1 MDPHQPSRR
10 ARQFSCWRGIF
21 AHTRYGLVP
30 LILLST
36 APIGSAQAATF
47 NVTNT
52 ADSGAG
58 SLRQAIFD
66 ANAAGGTNTIDVQ
79 NGLGTITLTSG
90 DLNALNSN
98 ITLNG
103 NGNTLSGNN
112 AFRGLL
118 VYSGTVA
125 INDLTIENAV
135 ASGGDAGQAAGGG
148 AGLGGALF
156 VKDGANVTI
165 SNLVAQNNAA
175 TGGDGGAQTA
185 SGVTGGGGGM
195 GGDGGTVVSGTNG
208 GGGGLGSGA
217 TGGSNSGNGGDGIA
231 QGEGAGGDG
240 ANLGGGGGTGGNN
253 GGGGGSG
260 DQSVGGGGVNGI
272 DGTFTDDPDGGF
284 GGGGG
289 KAGNGG
295 FGGGGGAF
303 RGDGGFGGGGGG
315 GGLGSVA
322 DVGQGGFGA
331 GNGVSSGT
339 ISQAAGGGGLGAGG
353 AIFVMDGAT
362 LTIAGTLTV
371 NNNTVTG
378 GNGGT
383 GAAGTAEDGSAFGDG
398 VFLQGSGTLTFN
410 PDTGNT
416 QTLANTITDQA
427 GSGGTGSWALTK
439 NGAGTLTLSA
449 ANSYSGAT
457 NLSAGT
463 LSLSGSGTLGNAAG
477 ALNLTGGT
485 LDLGTTTQTRT
496 GTITLNGATVSNG
509 TLSSSGTF
517 DTQSG
522 TISAVLAGTG
532 ALAKTG
538 TGTVTLSGANTYT
551 GTTDLSAGTLTLS
564 GSGTLGDAAGALN
577 LTGGTLDLGTTTQ
590 TRTGTIT
597 LNGATVSNGTL
608 SSSGTFATQSGTISA
623 VLAGT
628 GALAKTGTGTVTLSG
643 ANTYSGTTTV
653 SGGTLSVNGSATSSA
668 FTVQNGGTLGGT
680 GTVGATTLQSGGVHA
695 PGNSIGTQT
704 VNGAY
709 VLNAGSILEIEVDS
723 AGNSD
728 KVIVTG
734 TVDITGSTLRVKG
747 VSGNNFSGQTTY
759 NYVIIE
765 NDGVDAIT
773 GDFATIDN
781 QLAFYDAA
789 RSTVG
794 GTGNDVSLTLT
805 RNASGFTDIATTPNQ
820 KAVAGQVGNLSGT
833 DGTTIS
839 NAILGLTNAGAQ
851 HAFQQLS
858 GDIFAAGPT
867 MNDRI
872 THQAT
877 GQIGARLADLNRN
890 RGVTGTTS
898 GSLVAASTLS
908 PAELTG
914 FARSGP
920 MASDSEIYASDAN
933 MLSLG
938 AENAP
943 QVTSAIWLQAIGATG
958 RIDGDGN
965 ADTTDYQWTGMVGG
979 FDTQLSDTTIL
990 GVYFGYADARNRQAG
1005 RDATLDSRNFMA
1017 GLYGTRDL
1025 GDDLRLSGQAGW
1037 TRTANDSRRN
1047 LVFGGID
1054 RTATADYT
1062 DNALNA
1068 NLELARGFDVAHN
1081 WRVVPYGALGVL
1093 WNDHDAF
1100 TETGAGSANLS
1111 RASDSTLTGTASLGL
1126 RMAGMFETGN
1136 GKTLIPQFRLG
1147 WDHHLGPTAN
1157 STTLA
1162 FTGTSSFTVAGSETD
1177 RDTLVGNLGMTLAD
1191 DDGWSFYADYQP
1203 SISKSRREHA
1213 ASAGFRMKF

>member
-1 MDPHQPSRR
+1 
-10 ARQFSCWRGIF
+10 
-21 AHTRYGLVP
+21 
-30 LILLST
+30 
-36 APIGSAQAATF
+36 
-47 NVTNT
+47 
-52 ADSGAG
+52 
-58 SLRQAIFD
+58 
-66 ANAAGGTNTIDVQ
+66 
-79 NGLGTITLTSG
+79 
-90 DLNALNSN
+90 AL
-98 ITLNG
+98 
-103 NGNTLSGNN
+103 
-112 AFRGLL
+112 
-118 VYSGTVA
+118 
-125 INDLTIENAV
+125 E
-135 ASGGDAGQAAGGG
+135 
-148 AGLGGALF
+148 
-156 VKDGANVTI
+156 
-165 SNLVAQNNAA
+165 
-175 TGGDGGAQTA
+175 
-185 SGVTGGGGGM
+185 
-195 GGDGGTVVSGTNG
+195 
-208 GGGGLGSGA
+208 
-217 TGGSNSGNGGDGIA
+217 
-231 QGEGAGGDG
+231 
-240 ANLGGGGGTGGNN
+240 
-253 GGGGGSG
+253 
-260 DQSVGGGGVNGI
+260 
-272 DGTFTDDPDGGF
+272 
-284 GGGGG
+284 
-289 KAGNGG
+289 
-295 FGGGGGAF
+295 F

-322 DVGQGGFGA
+322 NVGQGGFGA

-410 PDTGNT
+410 PDTGDT

-538 TGTVTLSGANTYT
+538 TGTVTLSGANTY
-551 GTTDLSAGTLTLS
+551 
-564 GSGTLGDAAGALN
+564 
-577 LTGGTLDLGTTTQ
+577 
-590 TRTGTIT
+590 
-597 LNGATVSNGTL
+597 
-608 SSSGTFATQSGTISA
+608 
-623 VLAGT
+623 
-628 GALAKTGTGTVTLSG
+628 
-643 ANTYSGTTTV
+643 SGTTTV
-653 SGGTLSVNGSATSSA
+653 SAGRLAVNGSIASA
-668 FTVQNGGTLGGT
+668 VTVASGATLGGT
-680 GTVGATTLQSGGVHA
+680 GTVGATTISSGGIHA

-728 KVIVTG
+728 KVIVNG

-781 QLAFYDAA
+781 QLAFYDASN
-789 RSTVG
+789 STTG

-820 KAVAGQVGNLSGT
+820 KAVAGQIGNLSGT

-851 HAFQQLS
+851 HAYQQLS
-858 GDIFAAGPT
+858 GDIFAAAPA
-867 MNDRI
+867 MNARI

-877 GQIGARLADLNRN
+877 GQIGARLADLNRS
-890 RGVTGTTS
+890 RTIAQTTS

-920 MASDSEIYASDAN
+920 MASDAN

-938 AENAP
+938 TENAP
-943 QVTSAIWLQAIGATG
+943 QAASAIWFQAIGATG
-958 RIDGDGN
+958 RINGDGN
-965 ADTTDYQWTGMVGG
+965 ADTADYQWTGMVGG
-979 FDTQLSDTTIL
+979 FDSPLSDTTIL
-990 GVYFGYADARNRQAG
+990 GVYFGYADVKNRQAG

-1017 GLYGTRDL
+1017 GLYATHDL

-1081 WRVVPYGALGVL
+1081 WRVAPYGALGVL

-1126 RMAGMFETGN
+1126 RMAGLYETGN
-1136 GKTLIPQFRLG
+1136 GQTLIPQFRLG
-1147 WDHHLGPTAN
+1147 WDHHLGPTAH

-1177 RDTLVGNLGMTLAD
+1177 RDTLVGNLGFALAD

-1213 ASAGFRMKF
+1213 LGAGFRMKF

>member
-1 MDPHQPSRR
+1 M
-10 ARQFSCWRGIF
+10 
-21 AHTRYGLVP
+21 
-30 LILLST
+30 
-36 APIGSAQAATF
+36 
-47 NVTNT
+47 
-52 ADSGAG
+52 
-58 SLRQAIFD
+58 
-66 ANAAGGTNTIDVQ
+66 
-79 NGLGTITLTSG
+79 
-90 DLNALNSN
+90 
-98 ITLNG
+98 
-103 NGNTLSGNN
+103 
-112 AFRGLL
+112 
-118 VYSGTVA
+118 
-125 INDLTIENAV
+125 E
-135 ASGGDAGQAAGGG
+135 
-148 AGLGGALF
+148 
-156 VKDGANVTI
+156 
-165 SNLVAQNNAA
+165 
-175 TGGDGGAQTA
+175 
-185 SGVTGGGGGM
+185 
-195 GGDGGTVVSGTNG
+195 
-208 GGGGLGSGA
+208 
-217 TGGSNSGNGGDGIA
+217 
-231 QGEGAGGDG
+231 
-240 ANLGGGGGTGGNN
+240 
-253 GGGGGSG
+253 
-260 DQSVGGGGVNGI
+260 
-272 DGTFTDDPDGGF
+272 
-284 GGGGG
+284 
-289 KAGNGG
+289 
-295 FGGGGGAF
+295 
-303 RGDGGFGGGGGG
+303 
-315 GGLGSVA
+315 
-322 DVGQGGFGA
+322 
-331 GNGVSSGT
+331 
-339 ISQAAGGGGLGAGG
+339 
-353 AIFVMDGAT
+353 GAT

-378 GNGGT
+378 GTGGT
-383 GAAGTAEDGSAFGDG
+383 GGAGTAQNGSAFGDG

-496 GTITLNGATVSNG
+496 GTITINGATVSNG

-538 TGTVTLSGANTYT
+538 TGTVTLSGANTY
-551 GTTDLSAGTLTLS
+551 
-564 GSGTLGDAAGALN
+564 
-577 LTGGTLDLGTTTQ
+577 
-590 TRTGTIT
+590 
-597 LNGATVSNGTL
+597 
-608 SSSGTFATQSGTISA
+608 
-623 VLAGT
+623 
-628 GALAKTGTGTVTLSG
+628 
-643 ANTYSGTTTV
+643 SGTTTV
-653 SGGTLSVNGSATSSA
+653 SAGRLAVNGSIASA
-668 FTVQNGGTLGGT
+668 VTVANGATLGGT
-680 GTVGATTLQSGGVHA
+680 GTVGQTTISSGGIHA

-709 VLNAGSILEIEVDS
+709 LLNAGSILEIEVDD

-728 KVIVTG
+728 KVIVNG

-781 QLAFYDAA
+781 QLAFYDASN
-789 RSTVG
+789 STTG

-820 KAVAGQVGNLSGT
+820 KAVAGQIGNLSGT

-851 HAFQQLS
+851 HAYQQLS
-858 GDIFAAGPT
+858 GDIFAAGPA
-867 MNDRI
+867 MNASI

-877 GQIGARLADLNRN
+877 GQIGARLADLNRS
-890 RGVTGTTS
+890 RTIAQTTS

-920 MASDSEIYASDAN
+920 MASDAN

-938 AENAP
+938 TENAP
-943 QVTSAIWLQAIGATG
+943 QAASAIWLQAIGATG

-979 FDTQLSDTTIL
+979 FDSPLSDTTIL
-990 GVYFGYADARNRQAG
+990 GVYFGYADAKNRQAG

-1068 NLELARGFDVAHN
+1068 NLELARGFDVAPN
-1081 WRVVPYGALGVL
+1081 WRVAPYGALGML
-1093 WNDHDAF
+1093 WNHHDGF

-1177 RDTLVGNLGMTLAD
+1177 RDTLVGNLGFALAD

>member
-30 LILLST
+30 LILSCA

-112 AFRGLL
+112 AFRGLF

-175 TGGDGGAQTA
+175 TGGDGGAQTTA
-185 SGVTGGGGGM
+185 GITGGGGGM
-195 GGDGGTVVSGTNG
+195 GGDGGVAVAGNSG

-217 TGGSNSGNGGDGIA
+217 TGGSNVGNGGDGIA

-240 ANLGGGGGTGGNN
+240 ADLGGGGGTGGNN

-260 DQSVGGGGVNGI
+260 DQSIGGGGVNGI

-303 RGDGGFGGGGGG
+303 RSDGGFGGGGGG
-315 GGLGSVA
+315 GGLTA
-322 DVGQGGFGA
+322 AIGQGGFGA

-410 PDTGNT
+410 PDTGDT

-449 ANSYSGAT
+449 ANTYTGAT

-509 TLSSSGTF
+509 TLSST
-517 DTQSG
+517 
-522 TISAVLAGTG
+522 
-532 ALAKTG
+532 
-538 TGTVTLSGANTYT
+538 
-551 GTTDLSAGTLTLS
+551 
-564 GSGTLGDAAGALN
+564 
-577 LTGGTLDLGTTTQ
+577 
-590 TRTGTIT
+590 
-597 LNGATVSNGTL
+597 
-608 SSSGTFATQSGTISA
+608 GTFATQSGTISA

-680 GTVGATTLQSGGVHA
+680 GTLGATTLQSGSIHA

-789 RSTVG
+789 RSTVD

-820 KAVAGQVGNLSGT
+820 KAVAGQIGNLSGT

-839 NAILGLTNAGAQ
+839 NAILGLTDAGAQ
-851 HAFQQLS
+851 HAYQQLS

-877 GQIGARLADLNRN
+877 GQIGARLADLNRS
-890 RGVTGTTS
+890 RTIAQTIS

>member
-30 LILLST
+30 LILSCT
-36 APIGSAQAATF
+36 APAGSAQAATF

-66 ANAAGGTNTIDVQ
+66 ANAAGGSNTIDVQ

-112 AFRGLL
+112 AFRGLF

-135 ASGGDAGQAAGGG
+135 AAGGDAGQAAGGG

-240 ANLGGGGGTGGNN
+240 TDSGGGGGTGGNN

-272 DGTFTDDPDGGF
+272 DGTFTNDPDGGF

-289 KAGNGG
+289 GGSSGNGG

-303 RGDGGFGGGGGG
+303 RGGGGFGGGGGG
-315 GGLGSVA
+315 GGLTTGT
-322 DVGQGGFGA
+322 GQGGFGA
-331 GNGVSSGT
+331 GDGVTSGT
-339 ISQAAGGGGLGAGG
+339 TSQAAGGGGLGAGG
-353 AIFVMDGAT
+353 AIFVMEGAT

-378 GNGGT
+378 GTGGT
-383 GAAGTAEDGSAFGDG
+383 GGAGTAQNGSAFGDG

-439 NGAGTLTLSA
+439 TGTGTVTLSG
-449 ANSYSGAT
+449 ANTYTGAT

-463 LSLSGSGTLGNAAG
+463 LSLTGSGTLGNAAG
-477 ALNLTGGT
+477 VLNLTGGT

-538 TGTVTLSGANTYT
+538 TGTVTLSGANTY
-551 GTTDLSAGTLTLS
+551 
-564 GSGTLGDAAGALN
+564 
-577 LTGGTLDLGTTTQ
+577 
-590 TRTGTIT
+590 
-597 LNGATVSNGTL
+597 
-608 SSSGTFATQSGTISA
+608 
-623 VLAGT
+623 
-628 GALAKTGTGTVTLSG
+628 
-643 ANTYSGTTTV
+643 SGTTTV
-653 SGGTLSVNGSATSSA
+653 SAGRLAVNGSIASA
-668 FTVQNGGTLGGT
+668 VTVANGATLGGT
-680 GTVGATTLQSGGVHA
+680 GTVGQTTISSGGIHA

-709 VLNAGSILEIEVDS
+709 LLNAGSILEIEVDD

-728 KVIVTG
+728 KVIVNG

-781 QLAFYDAA
+781 QLAFYDASN
-789 RSTVG
+789 STTG

-820 KAVAGQVGNLSGT
+820 KAVAGQIGNLSGT

-851 HAFQQLS
+851 HAYQQLS
-858 GDIFAAGPT
+858 GDIFAAGPA
-867 MNDRI
+867 MNASI

-877 GQIGARLADLNRN
+877 GQIGARLADLNRS
-890 RGVTGTTS
+890 RTIAQTTS

-920 MASDSEIYASDAN
+920 MASDAN

-938 AENAP
+938 TENAP
-943 QVTSAIWLQAIGATG
+943 QAASAIWLQAIGATG

-979 FDTQLSDTTIL
+979 FDSPLSDTTIL
-990 GVYFGYADARNRQAG
+990 GVYFGYADAKNRQAG

-1068 NLELARGFDVAHN
+1068 NLELARGFDVAPN
-1081 WRVVPYGALGVL
+1081 WRVAPYGALGML
-1093 WNDHDAF
+1093 WNHHDGF

-1177 RDTLVGNLGMTLAD
+1177 RDTLVGNLGFALAD

>member
-21 AHTRYGLVP
+21 AHARYGLVP
-30 LILLST
+30 LILSCT
-36 APIGSAQAATF
+36 APAGSAQAATF

-112 AFRGLL
+112 AFRGLF

-240 ANLGGGGGTGGNN
+240 TDSGGGGGTGGNN

-322 DVGQGGFGA
+322 NVGQGGFGA

-410 PDTGNT
+410 PDTGDT

-532 ALAKTG
+532 ALT
-538 TGTVTLSGANTYT
+538 
-551 GTTDLSAGTLTLS
+551 
-564 GSGTLGDAAGALN
+564 
-577 LTGGTLDLGTTTQ
+577 
-590 TRTGTIT
+590 
-597 LNGATVSNGTL
+597 
-608 SSSGTFATQSGTISA
+608 
-623 VLAGT
+623 
-628 GALAKTGTGTVTLSG
+628 KTGTGTVTLSG

-653 SGGTLSVNGSATSSA
+653 SAGRLAVNGSIASA
-668 FTVQNGGTLGGT
+668 VTVANGATLGGT
-680 GTVGATTLQSGGVHA
+680 GTVGATTISSGGIHA

-709 VLNAGSILEIEVDS
+709 LLNAGSILEIEVDD

-728 KVIVTG
+728 KVIVNG

-747 VSGNNFSGQTTY
+747 VSGNNFTGQTTY
-759 NYVIIE
+759 SYVIIE
-765 NDGVDAIT
+765 NDGVDAVT

-851 HAFQQLS
+851 HAYQQLS
-858 GDIFAAGPT
+858 GDIFAAAPT
-867 MNDRI
+867 MNARI

-877 GQIGARLADLNRN
+877 GQIGARLADLNRS
-890 RGVTGTTS
+890 RTIAQTTS

-920 MASDSEIYASDAN
+920 MASDAN

-938 AENAP
+938 TENAP
-943 QVTSAIWLQAIGATG
+943 QSASAIWLQAIGATG

-1081 WRVVPYGALGVL
+1081 WRVAPYGALGML
-1093 WNDHDAF
+1093 WNNHDGF

-1213 ASAGFRMKF
+1213 LGAGFRMKF

>member
-1 MDPHQPSRR
+1 MDPHPPSWLTG
-10 ARQFSCWRGIF
+10 QFSCWRGVP
-21 AHTRYGLVP
+21 AHARCCLVL

-36 APIGSAQAATF
+36 TPTRSAQAATF

-112 AFRGLL
+112 AYRGLF

-156 VKDGANVTI
+156 VKDGATVTI

-195 GGDGGTVVSGTNG
+195 GGDGGAVVSGNAG

-217 TGGSNSGNGGDGIA
+217 TGGSNGGNGGDGIA

-253 GGGGGSG
+253 GGGGGSAENPA
-260 DQSVGGGGVNGI
+260 GGGINGI
-272 DGTFTDDPDGGF
+272 DGSLSADPDGGF
-284 GGGGG
+284 GGGGS

-322 DVGQGGFGA
+322 SVGQGGFGA
-331 GNGVSSGT
+331 GDGVSSGT
-339 ISQAAGGGGLGAGG
+339 TSQAAGGGGLGAGG

-378 GNGGT
+378 GTGGT

-517 DTQSG
+517 ETQSG

-532 ALAKTG
+532 TLAKTG
-538 TGTVTLSGANTYT
+538 TGTVTLSAANTYT
-551 GTTDLSAGTLTLS
+551 GATTLSAGTLTLS

-608 SSSGTFATQSGTISA
+608 SSSGTFATQSGTIST

-643 ANTYSGTTTV
+643 ANTYTGTTTI
-653 SGGTLSVNGSATSSA
+653 SAGTLAVNGSISSA
-668 FTVQNGGTLGGT
+668 ATVQSGATLGGT
-680 GTVGATTLQSGGVHA
+680 GTTNDVTVQSGGIHA

-704 VNGAY
+704 VNGNY
-709 VLNAGSILEIEVDS
+709 VLGNGAILAIEVDD
-723 AGNSD
+723 AGNAD
-728 KVIVTG
+728 KVIVNG
-734 TVDITGSTLRVKG
+734 TVDITGATLRITG
-747 VSGNNFSGQTTY
+747 ISGNNFSGQSTY
-759 NYVIIE
+759 NYTIIE

-781 QLAFYDAA
+781 KLAFYDATH
-789 RSTVG
+789 STTG
-794 GTGNDVSLTLT
+794 DTGNDVTLTLS
-805 RNASGFTDIATTPNQ
+805 RNANGFTDIATTPNQ
-820 KAVAGQVGNLSGT
+820 KAVAGQIGNLSGT

-858 GDIFAAGPT
+858 GDIFAAAPALNG
-867 MNDRI
+867 RI
-872 THQAT
+872 THQTT
-877 GQIGARLADLNRN
+877 GQIGARLADLNRSRN
-890 RGVTGTTS
+890 IAQTTS

-908 PAELTG
+908 PAALTG

-920 MASDSEIYASDAN
+920 MASDSQTYASDAN

-938 AENAP
+938 SENAS
-943 QVTSAIWLQAIGATG
+943 QAASAIWLQAIGATG

-990 GVYFGYADARNRQAG
+990 GVYFGYADAQNQQSGRN
-1005 RDATLDSRNFMA
+1005 ATLDSNNLMA
-1017 GLYGTRDL
+1017 GFYGTHDL
-1025 GDDLRLSGQAGW
+1025 GRDVQLSGQAGW
-1037 TRTANDSRRN
+1037 TRTANDSHRN
-1047 LVFGGID
+1047 LDFGGIN

-1068 NLELARGFDVAHN
+1068 NLELARWFDLARN
-1081 WRVVPYGALGVL
+1081 WRIAPYGGLGVL
-1093 WNDHDAF
+1093 WNDQDSF
-1100 TETGAGSANLS
+1100 NETGAGSANLS
-1111 RASDSTLTGTASLGL
+1111 REANSDLTGTARLGL
-1126 RMAGMFETGN
+1126 RMAGLFETGN
-1136 GKTLIPQFRLG
+1136 GKTMIPQFRLG
-1147 WDHHLGPTAN
+1147 WDHHLGPTSN

-1162 FTGTSSFTVAGSETD
+1162 FAGTSSFNVTGSETD
-1177 RDTLVGNLGMTLAD
+1177 RDTLTGNLGFALAD
-1191 DDGWSFYADYQP
+1191 EDGWSLYADYQP
-1203 SISKSRREHA
+1203 SLSETRTEHA
-1213 ASAGFRMKF
+1213 FAAGFRVAF

>member
-1 MDPHQPSRR
+1 MDLYQPSWR
-10 ARQFSCWRGIF
+10 ARQFPYARVFCNHAGCC
-21 AHTRYGLVP
+21 LVL
-30 LILLST
+30 LILFCT
-36 APIGSAQAATF
+36 TPTGPAQAATF

-66 ANAAGGTNTIDVQ
+66 ANAAGGTNTIEVQ

-112 AFRGLL
+112 AFRGLF

-135 ASGGDAGQAAGGG
+135 ASGGDAGDAAGGG

-185 SGVTGGGGGM
+185 TGITGGGGGM
-195 GGDGGTVVSGTNG
+195 GGDGGATVPGNSG

-217 TGGSNSGNGGDGIA
+217 TGGSNGGNGGDGIA

-253 GGGGGSG
+253 GGGGGAG

-272 DGTFTDDPDGGF
+272 DGTFTDDPDGSF

-322 DVGQGGFGA
+322 SVGQGGFGA

-353 AIFVMDGAT
+353 AIFVMEGAT

-378 GNGGT
+378 GTGGT
-383 GAAGTAEDGSAFGDG
+383 GGAGTAQNGSAFGDG

-449 ANSYSGAT
+449 ANTYSGAT

-463 LSLSGSGTLGNAAG
+463 LSLSGSGTLGNAAAALNLTGGTLDLGATTQTRTGTITVNGATVSNGTLSSSGTFAAQSGTISAVLAGTGTLAKTGTGTVTLSAANTYTGATNLSAGTLSLSGSGTLGDAAG

-485 LDLGTTTQTRT
+485 LDLGTTTHPRT

-522 TISAVLAGTG
+522 TISSILAGTG
-532 ALAKTG
+532 ALT
-538 TGTVTLSGANTYT
+538 
-551 GTTDLSAGTLTLS
+551 
-564 GSGTLGDAAGALN
+564 
-577 LTGGTLDLGTTTQ
+577 
-590 TRTGTIT
+590 
-597 LNGATVSNGTL
+597 
-608 SSSGTFATQSGTISA
+608 
-623 VLAGT
+623 
-628 GALAKTGTGTVTLSG
+628 KTGTGTVTLSG

-653 SGGTLSVNGSATSSA
+653 SAGRLAINGSITSAVTTASGA
-668 FTVQNGGTLGGT
+668 TLGGT
-680 GTVGATTLQSGGVHA
+680 GTLAATTISSGGIHA

-709 VLNAGSILEIEVDS
+709 LLNAGSILEIEVDS

-728 KVIVTG
+728 KVIVNG

-759 NYVIIE
+759 SYVIIE
-765 NDGVDAIT
+765 NDGVDAVT

-789 RSTVG
+789 RSTTG

-805 RNASGFTDIATTPNQ
+805 RNANGFTDIATTPNQ
-820 KAVAGQVGNLSGT
+820 KAVAGQISNISGT

-851 HAFQQLS
+851 RAFQQLS
-858 GDIFAAGPT
+858 GDIFAAAPAT
-867 MNDRI
+867 NSRI

-877 GQIGARLADLNRN
+877 GQIGARLADLNRTRAN
-890 RGVTGTTS
+890 AGTTS

-920 MASDSEIYASDAN
+920 MASDSKIYASDAN

-938 AENAP
+938 SENAP
-943 QVTSAIWLQAIGATG
+943 QAASAIWLQAIGATG

-979 FDTQLSDTTIL
+979 YDIQLSELTVL
-990 GVYFGYADARNRQAG
+990 GVYFGYADAKNQQAG
-1005 RDATLDSRNFMA
+1005 RNATLDSNNLMA
-1017 GLYGTRDL
+1017 GFYGTHDL
-1025 GDDLRLSGQAGW
+1025 GRDVQLSGQAGW
-1037 TRTANDSRRN
+1037 TRTASDSRRN
-1047 LVFGGID
+1047 LDFGGIN
-1054 RTATADYT
+1054 RTATAEYT
-1062 DNALNA
+1062 DNAINA
-1068 NLELARGFDVAHN
+1068 NLELSRGFDVAHN
-1081 WRVVPYGALGVL
+1081 WRVAPYGGLGVL
-1093 WNDHDAF
+1093 WNDQDSF
-1100 TETGAGSANLS
+1100 TETGASSANLS
-1111 RASDSTLTGTASLGL
+1111 RQADSDLTGTASLGL
-1126 RMAGMFETGN
+1126 RMAGLFETGN

-1147 WDHHLGPTAN
+1147 WDHHLGPTSN

-1162 FTGTSSFTVAGSETD
+1162 FAGTSSFNVTGSETD
-1177 RDTLVGNLGMTLAD
+1177 RDTLTGNLGMALSD
-1191 DDGWSFYADYQP
+1191 QDGWSLYADYQP
-1203 SISKSRREHA
+1203 SLSETRTEHA
-1213 ASAGFRMKF
+1213 VAAGFRMAF

>member
-30 LILLST
+30 LILSCA

-112 AFRGLL
+112 AFRGLF

-175 TGGDGGAQTA
+175 TGGDGGAQTTA
-185 SGVTGGGGGM
+185 GITGGGGGM
-195 GGDGGTVVSGTNG
+195 GGDGGVAVAGNSG

-217 TGGSNSGNGGDGIA
+217 TGGSNVGNGGDGIA

-240 ANLGGGGGTGGNN
+240 ADLGGGGGTGGNN

-260 DQSVGGGGVNGI
+260 DQSIGGGGVNGI

-303 RGDGGFGGGGGG
+303 RSDGGFGGGGGG
-315 GGLGSVA
+315 GGLTA
-322 DVGQGGFGA
+322 AIGQGGFGA
-331 GNGVSSGT
+331 GNDVSSGT

-410 PDTGNT
+410 PDTGDT

-449 ANSYSGAT
+449 ANTYTGAT

-509 TLSSSGTF
+509 TLSST
-517 DTQSG
+517 
-522 TISAVLAGTG
+522 
-532 ALAKTG
+532 
-538 TGTVTLSGANTYT
+538 
-551 GTTDLSAGTLTLS
+551 
-564 GSGTLGDAAGALN
+564 
-577 LTGGTLDLGTTTQ
+577 
-590 TRTGTIT
+590 
-597 LNGATVSNGTL
+597 
-608 SSSGTFATQSGTISA
+608 GTFATQSGTISA

-680 GTVGATTLQSGGVHA
+680 GTLGATTLQSGSIHA

-789 RSTVG
+789 RSTVD

-820 KAVAGQVGNLSGT
+820 KAVAGQIGNLSGT

-839 NAILGLTNAGAQ
+839 NAILGLTDAGAQ
-851 HAFQQLS
+851 HAYQQLS

-877 GQIGARLADLNRN
+877 GQIGARLADLNRS
-890 RGVTGTTS
+890 RTIAQTIS

-1047 LVFGGID
+1047 LDFGGID

>member
-1 MDPHQPSRR
+1 MDPHPPSWLTG
-10 ARQFSCWRGIF
+10 QFSCWRGVS
-21 AHTRYGLVP
+21 AHARCCLVL
-30 LILLST
+30 LILLSAT
-36 APIGSAQAATF
+36 PTRSVQAATF
-47 NVTNT
+47 SVTNT

-112 AFRGLL
+112 AFRGLF

-156 VKDGANVTI
+156 VKDGATVTI

-175 TGGDGGAQTA
+175 TGGDGGAQITA
-185 SGVTGGGGGM
+185 GITGGGGGM
-195 GGDGGTVVSGTNG
+195 GGDGGATVAGNSG

-217 TGGSNSGNGGDGIA
+217 TGGSNGGNGGDGIA

-253 GGGGGSG
+253 GGGGGAG
-260 DQSVGGGGVNGI
+260 DQSLGGGGVNGI

-322 DVGQGGFGA
+322 SVGQGGFGA
-331 GNGVSSGT
+331 GNGVTSGT

-353 AIFVMDGAT
+353 AIFVMEGAT

-398 VFLQGSGTLTFN
+398 IFLQGSGTLTFN

-517 DTQSG
+517 ATQSG
-522 TISAVLAGTG
+522 TISAILAGTG
-532 ALAKTG
+532 ALTKTG
-538 TGTVTLSGANTYT
+538 TGTVTLSAANTYT
-551 GTTDLSAGTLTLS
+551 GATTLSAGTLSLS

-628 GALAKTGTGTVTLSG
+628 GALTKSGTGTVTLSG
-643 ANTYSGTTTV
+643 ANTYSGATTV

-680 GTVGATTLQSGGVHA
+680 GTIGATTLQSGSIHA

-728 KVIVTG
+728 KVIVNG

-759 NYVIIE
+759 SYVIIE
-765 NDGVDAIT
+765 NDGVDAVT

-781 QLAFYDAA
+781 KLAFYDAA
-789 RSTVG
+789 RSTIG

-805 RNASGFTDIATTPNQ
+805 RNANGFTDIATTPNQ
-820 KAVAGQVGNLSGT
+820 KAVAGQINNLSGT

-851 HAFQQLS
+851 HAYQQLS
-858 GDIFAAGPT
+858 GDIFAAAPA
-867 MNDRI
+867 MNARI

-877 GQIGARLADLNRN
+877 GQIGARLADLNRSRN
-890 RGVTGTTS
+890 IAQTTS

-908 PAELTG
+908 PAALTG

-920 MASDSEIYASDAN
+920 MASDSKTYASDSN

-938 AENAP
+938 SENAP
-943 QVTSAIWLQAIGATG
+943 QAASAIWLQAIGATG

-979 FDTQLSDTTIL
+979 FDTQLSNTTIL
-990 GVYFGYADARNRQAG
+990 GVYFGYADAKNQQSGRN
-1005 RDATLDSRNFMA
+1005 ATLDSSNLMA
-1017 GLYGTRDL
+1017 GFYGTHDL
-1025 GDDLRLSGQAGW
+1025 GRDVQLSGQAGW
-1037 TRTANDSRRN
+1037 TRTANDSSRN
-1047 LVFGGID
+1047 LDFGGIN

-1068 NLELARGFDVAHN
+1068 NLELARGFDVARN
-1081 WRVVPYGALGVL
+1081 WRIAPYGGLGIL
-1093 WNDHDAF
+1093 WNDQDSF
-1100 TETGAGSANLS
+1100 NETGASSANLS
-1111 RASDSTLTGTASLGL
+1111 RQADSDLTGTARLGL
-1126 RMAGMFETGN
+1126 RMAGLFETGN
-1136 GKTLIPQFRLG
+1136 GQTIIPQFRLG
-1147 WDHHLGPTAN
+1147 WDHHLGPTTN

-1162 FTGTSSFTVAGSETD
+1162 FAGTSSFNVTGSETD
-1177 RDTLVGNLGMTLAD
+1177 RDTLTGNLGMVLSD
-1191 DDGWSFYADYQP
+1191 HDGWSLYADYQP
-1203 SISKSRREHA
+1203 SLSENRTEHA
-1213 ASAGFRMKF
+1213 VAAGFRMAF

>member
-1 MDPHQPSRR
+1 M
-10 ARQFSCWRGIF
+10 
-21 AHTRYGLVP
+21 
-30 LILLST
+30 
-36 APIGSAQAATF
+36 
-47 NVTNT
+47 
-52 ADSGAG
+52 
-58 SLRQAIFD
+58 
-66 ANAAGGTNTIDVQ
+66 
-79 NGLGTITLTSG
+79 
-90 DLNALNSN
+90 
-98 ITLNG
+98 
-103 NGNTLSGNN
+103 
-112 AFRGLL
+112 
-118 VYSGTVA
+118 
-125 INDLTIENAV
+125 
-135 ASGGDAGQAAGGG
+135 
-148 AGLGGALF
+148 
-156 VKDGANVTI
+156 
-165 SNLVAQNNAA
+165 
-175 TGGDGGAQTA
+175 GGDGGA
-185 SGVTGGGGGM
+185 
-195 GGDGGTVVSGTNG
+195 TVAGNSG

-217 TGGSNSGNGGDGIA
+217 TGGSNGGNGGDGIA

-240 ANLGGGGGTGGNN
+240 VDSGGGGGTGGNN

-260 DQSVGGGGVNGI
+260 DQSVAGGGVNGI
-272 DGTFTDDPDGGF
+272 DGGGFGGSGSGGGGF
-284 GGGGG
+284 GGGSGG
-289 KAGNGG
+289 GGNSNGG

-303 RGDGGFGGGGGG
+303 RGAGGFGGGGGG

-322 DVGQGGFGA
+322 NVGQGGFGA
-331 GNGVSSGT
+331 GNGVTSGT

-353 AIFVMDGAT
+353 AIFVMEGAT

-532 ALAKTG
+532 TLAKTG
-538 TGTVTLSGANTYT
+538 TGTVTLSAANTYT
-551 GTTDLSAGTLTLS
+551 GATTLSAGTLTLS

-608 SSSGTFATQSGTISA
+608 SSSGTFATQSGTIST

-628 GALAKTGTGTVTLSG
+628 GALTKTGTGTVTLSG

-680 GTVGATTLQSGGVHA
+680 GTIGATTLQSGGIHA

-728 KVIVTG
+728 KVIVNG

-759 NYVIIE
+759 SYVIIE
-765 NDGVDAIT
+765 NDGVDAVT

-781 QLAFYDAA
+781 KLAFYDAA
-789 RSTVG
+789 RSTIG
-794 GTGNDVSLTLT
+794 GTGNDVTLTLT

-820 KAVAGQVGNLSGT
+820 KAVAGQINNLSGT

-839 NAILGLTNAGAQ
+839 NAILGLTNVGAQ
-851 HAFQQLS
+851 HAYQQLS
-858 GDIFAAGPT
+858 GDIFAAAPA
-867 MNDRI
+867 MNARI

-877 GQIGARLADLNRN
+877 GQIGARLADLNRSRN
-890 RGVTGTTS
+890 IAQTTS

-914 FARSGP
+914 FARFGP
-920 MASDSEIYASDAN
+920 MASDSKTYASDAN

-938 AENAP
+938 SENAP
-943 QVTSAIWLQAIGATG
+943 QAASAIWLQAIGATG

-979 FDTQLSDTTIL
+979 FDTQLSNTTIL
-990 GVYFGYADARNRQAG
+990 GVYFGYADAKNQQSGRN
-1005 RDATLDSRNFMA
+1005 ATLDSNNLMA
-1017 GLYGTRDL
+1017 GFYGTHDL
-1025 GDDLRLSGQAGW
+1025 GRDVQLSGQAGW
-1037 TRTANDSRRN
+1037 TRTANDSSRN
-1047 LVFGGID
+1047 LDFGGIN

-1068 NLELARGFDVAHN
+1068 NLELARGFDLARN
-1081 WRVVPYGALGVL
+1081 WRIAPYGGLGVL
-1093 WNDHDAF
+1093 WNDQDSF
-1100 TETGAGSANLS
+1100 NETGASSANLS
-1111 RASDSTLTGTASLGL
+1111 RQADSTLTGTARLGL
-1126 RMAGMFETGN
+1126 RMAGLFETGN
-1136 GKTLIPQFRLG
+1136 GKTIIPQFRLG
-1147 WDHHLGPTAN
+1147 WDHHLGPTTN

-1162 FTGTSSFTVAGSETD
+1162 FAGTSSFNVTGSDTD
-1177 RDTLVGNLGMTLAD
+1177 RDTLTGNLGMVLSD
-1191 DDGWSFYADYQP
+1191 HDGWSLYADYQP
-1203 SISKSRREHA
+1203 SLSENRTEHA
-1213 ASAGFRMKF
+1213 VAAGFRMAF

>member
-1 MDPHQPSRR
+1 MGLHQPSRR

-21 AHTRYGLVP
+21 AHARYGLVP
-30 LILLST
+30 LILLCT
-36 APIGSAQAATF
+36 APAGSAQAATF

-112 AFRGLL
+112 AFRGLF

-135 ASGGDAGQAAGGG
+135 ASGGDAGQATGGG

-156 VKDGANVTI
+156 VKDGASVTI

-185 SGVTGGGGGM
+185 AGITGGGGGM
-195 GGDGGTVVSGTNG
+195 GGDGGVAAGGISG

-217 TGGSNSGNGGDGIA
+217 TGGSNGGNGGDGIA

-240 ANLGGGGGTGGNN
+240 VNSGGGGGTGGNN
-253 GGGGGSG
+253 GGGGGTG
-260 DQSVGGGGVNGI
+260 DNFPAGGGVNGT
-272 DGTFTDDPDGGF
+272 DGSLTDDPDGGF
-284 GGGGG
+284 GGGGSNSG
-289 KAGNGG
+289 TGG

-315 GGLGSVA
+315 GGLGSTA
-322 DVGQGGFGA
+322 NVGQGGFGA
-331 GNGVSSGT
+331 GDGVSSGT
-339 ISQAAGGGGLGAGG
+339 VAQAAGGGGLGAGG
-353 AIFVMDGAT
+353 AIFVMEGAT

-378 GNGGT
+378 GTGGT
-383 GAAGTAEDGSAFGDG
+383 GAAGTAQSGSAFGDG

-449 ANSYSGAT
+449 ANSYTGAT

-517 DTQSG
+517 ATQSG

-532 ALAKTG
+532 ALTKTG
-538 TGTVTLSGANTYT
+538 TGTVTLSAANTYT
-551 GTTDLSAGTLTLS
+551 GATDLSAGTLSLS
-564 GSGTLGDAAGALN
+564 GSGTLGDAAGVLN

-608 SSSGTFATQSGTISA
+608 SSSGTFDTRSGTISA

-628 GALAKTGTGTVTLSG
+628 GALTKTGTGTVTLSA

-653 SGGTLSVNGSATSSA
+653 SAGRLSVDGSITSALTVANGA
-668 FTVQNGGTLGGT
+668 TLGGT
-680 GTVGATTLQSGGVHA
+680 GTLAATTISSGGIHA

-709 VLNAGSILEIEVDS
+709 VLNAGSILEIEVDD

-759 NYVIIE
+759 SYVIIE

-805 RNASGFTDIATTPNQ
+805 RNASSFTDIATTPNQ
-820 KAVAGQVGNLSGT
+820 KAVAGQIGNLSDT

-851 HAFQQLS
+851 RAYQQLS
-858 GDIFAAGPT
+858 GDIYAAAL
-867 MNDRI
+867 NDRI

-890 RGVTGTTS
+890 RSIDTTS

-908 PAELTG
+908 PAALTG

-938 AENAP
+938 AENVP
-943 QVTSAIWLQAIGATG
+943 QAASAIWLQAIGATG

-990 GVYFGYADARNRQAG
+990 GGYFGYADAKNRQAG
-1005 RDATLDSRNFMA
+1005 RDATLDSHNFMA
-1017 GLYGTRDL
+1017 GFYGTHDL
-1025 GDDLRLSGQAGW
+1025 GNDLRLSGQAGW

-1047 LVFGGID
+1047 LDFGGID

-1081 WRVVPYGALGVL
+1081 WRVAPYGGLGVL

-1126 RMAGMFETGN
+1126 RMAGLYETGN

-1177 RDTLVGNLGMTLAD
+1177 RDTLVGNLGMALAD
-1191 DDGWSFYADYQP
+1191 DDGWSLYADYQP
-1203 SISKSRREHA
+1203 SISENNREHA
-1213 ASAGFRMKF
+1213 FGAGFRMKF

>member
-148 AGLGGALF
+148 AGLGGALL

-175 TGGDGGAQTA
+175 TGGDGGAQAA
-185 SGVTGGGGGM
+185 SGITGGSGGM
-195 GGDGGTVVSGTNG
+195 GGDGGAAASGTNG

-217 TGGSNSGNGGDGIA
+217 TGGSNGGNGGDGIA

-240 ANLGGGGGTGGNN
+240 ADLGGGGGTGGSN

-322 DVGQGGFGA
+322 NVGQGGFGA

-378 GNGGT
+378 GTGGT

-509 TLSSSGTF
+509 TLSSSGSF
-517 DTQSG
+517 D
-522 TISAVLAGTG
+522 
-532 ALAKTG
+532 
-538 TGTVTLSGANTYT
+538 
-551 GTTDLSAGTLTLS
+551 
-564 GSGTLGDAAGALN
+564 
-577 LTGGTLDLGTTTQ
+577 
-590 TRTGTIT
+590 
-597 LNGATVSNGTL
+597 
-608 SSSGTFATQSGTISA
+608 TQSGTISA

-653 SGGTLSVNGSATSSA
+653 SAGRLAVNGSIASA
-668 FTVQNGGTLGGT
+668 VTVANGATLGGT
-680 GTVGATTLQSGGVHA
+680 GTVGATTISSGGIHA

-805 RNASGFTDIATTPNQ
+805 RNANGFTDIATTPNQ

-839 NAILGLTNAGAQ
+839 NAILGLTDAGAQ
-851 HAFQQLS
+851 HAYQQLS

-872 THQAT
+872 TNQAT
-877 GQIGARLADLNRN
+877 GQIGARLADLNRS
-890 RGVTGTTS
+890 RGVTGTIS
-898 GSLVAASTLS
+898 GSLLAASTLS

-1093 WNDHDAF
+1093 WNNHDAF